1 MKKNIKYA
9 GIAAATLLMVAPL
22 AAPVFST
29 TSTAKAA
36 DDSTTTDTS
45 KLDDATQAA
54 LTRVLGTLQSST
66 TYSGKLDFS
75 DVKAVYGQTDLTAL
89 PTTTTSSDTPSATT
103 EGTDGTGDTAAA
115 PTETPKATSIFGLA
129 SIAKAATSTPL
140 AGDPTTLD
148 KAVTFGVQG
157 VKDGTV
163 LTNASDFGVY
173 IGNAAKSSITLRVT
187 AYLK

>member
-45 KLDDATQAA
+45 KLDDASQAA

-75 DVKAVYGQTDLTAL
+75 DVKAVYGQTDLTADD
-89 PTTTTSSDTPSATT
+89 S
-103 EGTDGTGDTAAA
+103 
-115 PTETPKATSIFGLA
+115 TETTKGTSIFGLA
-129 SIAKAATSTPL
+129 SIAKAETSKPL
-140 AGDPTTLD
+140 EDDPTTLD